1 MKGPMARNPT
11 SETFPPKTANT
22 MATVET
28 QTRARRVAIAS
39 A

>member
-1 MKGPMARNPT
+1 MNGAMARNPT
-11 SETFPPKTANT
+11 SETFPPKIAIT

-28 QTRARRVAIAS
+28 QTRASRVANAS